1 MRKPI
6 AVAGIFFVFIAA
18 AALMTAIVGGCGSQ
32 PMAVV
37 NGVKINRADF
47 LNRLEQTQGKEVL
60 GDLILRALVDDSFAK
75 AGLSL
80 TDQELDEQLQEAKA
94 TAPDEAA
101 WQQML
106 AAQGITETELRDF
119 LAFRMKLQKLGTKDV
134 EVSEEL
140 LQKFFEE
147 NRNMFDE
154 PESVDLAEIVLPGK
168 DEADKLAQQLASSPE
183 SFGDLARQ
191 HSLSP
196 ITRDR
201 GGRRGRVPVERITP
215 TQVRAAAQKLK
226 PGQVS
231 EPINAEGNWYLI
243 KVENH
248 YPAKQPKFEEI
259 RTEIEDAY
267 TMQHAKS
274 EQELMS
280 ELRNGA
286 QVTILDPKYQSLSE
300 FFRPDPDTSLPTFG
314 SGDGQ
319 PEQSEPSAPTPEAGA
334 PAGGGQ

>member
-1 MRKPI
+1 LRKPI
-6 AVAGIFFVFIAA
+6 AIAGVFFVFVVAATVMAAIA
-18 AALMTAIVGGCGSQ
+18 GGCGSQ

-37 NGVKINRADF
+37 NGVKISRADF
-47 LNRLEQTQGKEVL
+47 LNRLEQTQGKEIL

-75 AGLSL
+75 AGLTLS
-80 TDQELDEQLQEAKA
+80 DEELDEQLQEVKSS
-94 TAPDEAA
+94 APDEAA
-101 WQQML
+101 WQQLL
-106 AAQGITETELRDF
+106 AAQGITETELRDIF
-119 LAFRMKLQKLGTKDV
+119 AFQMKVRKLGTKDV
-134 EVSEEL
+134 EVSEERL
-140 LQKFFEE
+140 KKFFEE
-147 NRNMFDE
+147 NRDMFNE
-154 PESVDLAEIVLPGK
+154 PESVEIAEIVLPGK
-168 DEADKLAQQLASSPE
+168 QEADKLAQQLASKPD

-196 ITRDR
+196 ITREH
-201 GGRRGRVPVERITP
+201 GGRRGRVPVDRITP
-215 TQVRAAAQKLK
+215 TQVRAAVQKLK

-248 YPAKQPKFEEI
+248 FPAKQPTFEEI
-259 RTEIEDAY
+259 SDTVETAY

-274 EQELMS
+274 EQDLMA
-280 ELRNGA
+280 ELRKGA

-300 FFRPDPDTSLPTFG
+300 FFRPDPGTSLPTFG

-319 PEQSEPSAPTPEAGA
+319 PEQPEPPAPTPEAGA